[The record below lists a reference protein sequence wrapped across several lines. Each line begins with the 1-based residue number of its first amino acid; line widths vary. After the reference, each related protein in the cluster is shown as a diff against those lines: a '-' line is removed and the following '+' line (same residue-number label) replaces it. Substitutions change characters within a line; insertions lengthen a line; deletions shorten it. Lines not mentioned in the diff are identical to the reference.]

1 MTVTDRRAIETSR
14 GTARLEQHRAKRPW
28 VTLALTHGAGGGIDA
43 ADLQLLA
50 RRLPPQGISVA
61 LVEQPWRVA
70 GKRLASPPDWLDDG
84 FRAVV
89 SSLRQ
94 RTPLI
99 VGGRSA
105 GARVGCR
112 TGRGLGAVGVV
123 ALSFP
128 LHPPGRPDKSRA
140 EELAAGGLPVLV
152 LQGARDPFGAPAE
165 FPPGAVVVPVPDADH
180 SLRVPK
186 RSTTSERAVQLLL
199 VDEVRDWVSS
209 LLGRSGVCDLP

>member
-1 MTVTDRRAIETSR
+1 MTVTDRRSVETPR

-28 VTLALTHGAGGGIDA
+28 LTLALTHGAGGGIDA

-50 RRLPPQGISVA
+50 RRLPRHGINVA
-61 LVEQPWRVA
+61 LVEQPWRVD
-70 GKRLASPPDWLDDG
+70 GKRVASPPPWLDDG

-89 SSLRQ
+89 SSLRP
-94 RTPLI
+94 RTPLV

-128 LHPPGRPDKSRA
+128 LHPPGRPERSRA
-140 EELAAGGLPVLV
+140 PELAAGGLPVLV
-152 LQGARDPFGAPAE
+152 LQGAQDPFGAPAE
-165 FPPGAVVVPVPDADH
+165 FPAGPVVVPVPDADH

-186 RSTTSERAVQLLL
+186 RSPTSERDVQVLL
-199 VDEVRDWVSS
+199 VESVIDWVRT
-209 LLGRSGVCDLP
+209 LLRHA